1 MSSLSTS
8 SPFVSQDLM
17 AKDCCRFFLR
27 RISAGTGTRAY
38 NGFFGGAIVTELPDI
53 DQGRKHVWRKRTN
66 VAVRRHDDSMI
77 PRRDHARAAMS
88 QVNS

>member
-1 MSSLSTS
+1 M
-8 SPFVSQDLM
+8 Q
-17 AKDCCRFFLR
+17 
-27 RISAGTGTRAY
+27 AY
-38 NGFFGGAIVTELPDI
+38 YDFFGGAIVTEPLDI
-53 DQGRKHVWRKRTN
+53 HQGRKHVWRKRTN